1 MSVNDPSLRQ
11 APPRVGDSPTRPAL
25 RAEEG
30 FRPVVSLTADTGEGP
45 TPSGTTGHRVETH

>member
-11 APPRVGDSPTRPAL
+11 APPRVGDPPTRPAL